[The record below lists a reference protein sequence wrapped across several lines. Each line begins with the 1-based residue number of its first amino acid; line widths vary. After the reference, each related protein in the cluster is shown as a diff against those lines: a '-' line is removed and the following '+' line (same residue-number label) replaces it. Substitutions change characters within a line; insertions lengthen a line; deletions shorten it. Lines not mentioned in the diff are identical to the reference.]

1 MMLRVEPEKPV
12 NSRTRKNNPA
22 TQTLD
27 NSAKKKKKKILLS
40 LLTFEYKKKSKIQ
53 LINNSE
59 SWDEHLKRNWEKK
72 QMFKKKEK
80 HFEQGLGS
88 QT

>member
-1 MMLRVEPEKPV
+1 MLLRVEPEKPV

-27 NSAKKKKKKILLS
+27 NSAKRKNKTLAIVLPFECKKR
-40 LLTFEYKKKSKIQ
+40 KIQ

-59 SWDEHLKRNWEKK
+59 SGDEHLKIN
-72 QMFKKKEK
+72 
-80 HFEQGLGS
+80 
-88 QT
+88 

>member
-27 NSAKKKKKKILLS
+27 NSAKKKKK
-40 LLTFEYKKKSKIQ
+40 
-53 LINNSE
+53 
-59 SWDEHLKRNWEKK
+59 LKRKNPLVTVNFWI
-72 QMFKKKEK
+72 
-80 HFEQGLGS
+80 
-88 QT
+88 